1 VFNRKINLNLV
12 PKPEQS
18 RGDVTSNIMKK
29 LKITFILTTFIIFYS
44 CNKVSTNAEIA
55 TTKPDSINTSNKI
68 SSQTLKPEE
77 ILQSEETEEDTITDI
92 KFRELSI
99 SISRLLVFDEEKKLD
114 QVQND
119 TVNIYA
125 ELGETIE
132 SQKIKVLSNQIKDF
146 TIEQRYETSITITN
160 EGPHC
165 DLTEWK
171 HYYSDWKT
179 LKTNESGKFICDKYS
194 EKEYTK
200 FPEVKIEELKEKV
213 KTECG
218 DEMYKLISKN
228 KKIIENNSEVGISRY
243 FLKIRGKHKDNGK
256 IITKIIIIETPMGC

>member
-1 VFNRKINLNLV
+1 MR
-12 PKPEQS
+12 
-18 RGDVTSNIMKK
+18 K
-29 LKITFILTTFIIFYS
+29 LKTAFILTTFIIFYS
-44 CNKVSTNAEIA
+44 CNKVSKNTEIA
-55 TTKPDSINTSNKI
+55 TNNPDSINTSNKV
-68 SSQTLKPEE
+68 SSKTLKSEKT
-77 ILQSEETEEDTITDI
+77 LQNEETGVYTITDI

-99 SISRLLVFDEEKKLD
+99 SINRLLIFDEEKKLD

-132 SQKIKVLSNQIKDF
+132 SQKITVLSNHIKDF

-171 HYYSDWKT
+171 HYYSDWKN
-179 LKTNESGKFICDKYS
+179 LKTNESGEFICEKYS

-200 FPEVKIEELKEKV
+200 FPEVKIDELKEKV
-213 KTECG
+213 KMQCG
-218 DEMYKLISKN
+218 DEMFKLISKN
-228 KKIIENNSEVGISRY
+228 KKIIDNNSEVGISRY
-243 FLKIRGKHKDNGK
+243 FLRIKGKHKYNGQM
-256 IITKIIIIETPMGC
+256 ITKTIIIETSMGC

>member
-1 VFNRKINLNLV
+1 MR
-12 PKPEQS
+12 
-18 RGDVTSNIMKK
+18 K
-29 LKITFILTTFIIFYS
+29 LKTAFILTTFIIFYS
-44 CNKVSTNAEIA
+44 CNKVSTNTEIA
-55 TTKPDSINTSNKI
+55 TNNPDSINISNKV
-68 SSQTLKPEE
+68 STQTLKSEE
-77 ILQSEETEEDTITDI
+77 ILQNEETEEDTITDI

-99 SISRLLVFDEEKKLD
+99 SINRLLIFDEENKLN

-132 SQKIKVLSNQIKDF
+132 SQKITVLSNQIKDF

-179 LKTNESGKFICDKYS
+179 LKTNESGEFICEKYS

-228 KKIIENNSEVGISRY
+228 KKIIDNNSEVGISRY
-243 FLKIRGKHKDNGK
+243 FLRIKGKHKYNGQM
-256 IITKIIIIETPMGC
+256 ITKTIIIETPMGC